1 MRALSLAIL
10 LLLPTVQDTLR
21 VKVNLVTVAVRVTD
35 SRGRD
40 VRGLKAEDF
49 FVFDDG
55 VAQKIEFFSDAEQPI
70 TFGVLFD
77 HSDSMKYNDKIDRA
91 KEAAQA
97 LVRSAH
103 TGSEFFYIA
112 FDDEVKVAADFTTD
126 LQKVE
131 SAIRQT
137 KLGGGTALYDAV
149 LAAVKLSARAT
160 LPRQTIVIISDGTD
174 QHSRARLADVLK
186 VVRESRIQVY
196 AIGYF
201 SGQEEELFRRSGARI
216 ELIDRSLV
224 DNPRDV
230 LQRLARESGAA
241 SFFPRSDKELAKA
254 VESITSDIGTQYTLA
269 FYPESPDAENRYH
282 QLRVTTRNG
291 RYEVR
296 ARPGYGTPN
305 FQ

>member
-1 MRALSLAIL
+1 
-10 LLLPTVQDTLR
+10 
-21 VKVNLVTVAVRVTD
+21 
-35 SRGRD
+35 
-40 VRGLKAEDF
+40 
-49 FVFDDG
+49 
-55 VAQKIEFFSDAEQPI
+55 
-70 TFGVLFD
+70 VLFD

-149 LAAVKLSARAT
+149 LAAVKLSARAS

-174 QHSRARLADVLK
+174 QHSRAHLADVLK

-201 SGQEEELFRRSGARI
+201 SGQEEDLFRRSGARI
-216 ELIDRSLV
+216 ELVDGSLV

-254 VESITSDIGTQYTLA
+254 VESITRDIGTQYTLA
-269 FYPESPDAENRYH
+269 FYPESSDAESRYH
-282 QLRVTTRNG
+282 QLRVTTRNE

-296 ARPGYGTPN
+296 ARLGY
-305 FQ
+305 

>member
-49 FVFDDG
+49 SIFDDG

-126 LQKVE
+126 LQQVE
-131 SAIRQT
+131 SAIQQT

-149 LAAVKLSARAT
+149 LAAVKLSARAS

-174 QHSRARLADVLK
+174 QHSRAHLADVLK

-201 SGQEEELFRRSGARI
+201 GGQEEEWFRKSGARI
-216 ELIDRSLV
+216 ELIDGSLV

-241 SFFPRSDKELAKA
+241 SFFPR
-254 VESITSDIGTQYTLA
+254 
-269 FYPESPDAENRYH
+269 
-282 QLRVTTRNG
+282 
-291 RYEVR
+291 
-296 ARPGYGTPN
+296 
-305 FQ
+305 